1 LEKIP
6 PQTIFEP
13 ARTFETIGRIKLA
26 QLVGNEDSANMP
38 VAFGQLR
45 SEIGLVRTPGPAL
58 LVLTGQPMQGHS

>member
-26 QLVGNEDSANMP
+26 RLVGDYDSANRP
-38 VAFGQLR
+38 VAFRQLT
-45 SEIGLVRTPGPAL
+45 SEIGLARTPGPEL
-58 LVLTGQPMQGHS
+58 LVKIDAGSTQ

>member
-26 QLVGNEDSANMP
+26 QLVGNWIP
-38 VAFGQLR
+38 Q
-45 SEIGLVRTPGPAL
+45 ICL
-58 LVLTGQPMQGHS
+58 LLLDNLEAKWAWFERLAQRCSS